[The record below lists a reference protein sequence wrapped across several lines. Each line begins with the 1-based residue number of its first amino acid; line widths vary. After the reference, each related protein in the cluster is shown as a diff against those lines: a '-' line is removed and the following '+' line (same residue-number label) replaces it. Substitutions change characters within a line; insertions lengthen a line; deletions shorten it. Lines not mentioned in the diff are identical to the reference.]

1 MLHVG
6 NLFVMLLTGEFPG
19 TESLRS
25 RDVEGLLH
33 CLLPLFFRPPQP
45 PQLTSCHPEDR
56 DKSASCAWVSLALPL
71 TLFQG
76 DRKSPLFQLFLEI
89 QSPGTLPTSQINR
102 TRQTLQDAMRTI
114 SHEGMAEDHASLHTF
129 SSATG
134 GCFYGTFFVC
144 N

>member
-6 NLFVMLLTGEFPG
+6 IFSVMLLTGEFPG
-19 TESLRS
+19 TVRAS
-25 RDVEGLLH
+25 RAGTWKASFTVSCPFSSG
-33 CLLPLFFRPPQP
+33 QP
-45 PQLTSCHPEDR
+45 PQLTSCHPEER

-114 SHEGMAEDHASLHTF
+114 SHKGMAEDHASLHTF

-134 GCFYGTFFVC
+134 GCFYGTFFLC